1 MPGIPPDYQ
10 KEPSL
15 AQRQSP
21 ESRGGK
27 TLDHF
32 PLTRFYGGEQDTC
45 KAWAVW
51 KDLRNPPRNGRSEPT
66 GGVTKVENRVVVKDH
81 FAWLSPVTFLQA
93 IATQSM
99 EIGSKYFEEPGK
111 DQVRHIEQLGLG
123 ASGCFEEAYRKAN
136 AIEGPLDHETY
147 ADLIVEI
154 KNRIGGN
161 FSRATSEPGVV
172 RVTSTRCP
180 FGDGVKNTPSLCQ
193 MTSSVFGGIAAR
205 NFGFAKIVLHQR
217 IACNDRTC
225 EVSVVTDPAI
235 ADRYQGDEYHY
246 QNGMIVGKVPFSGD
260 QQVPAEAD
268 RERLVQGRRWAGRRR
283 CFPPRVV
290 AESEAMRT
298 VLDMVEIVASTNAT
312 VLITGETG
320 VGKEVVARRIH
331 AMSGQRHK
339 AFIAVNC
346 GAIPEN
352 LVESALFGHERGAFT
367 GAYEVHHGYFER
379 AEGGTLFLDEIDSL
393 PLATQVRLLRVL
405 QEGEFERVGGKHTMS
420 ADVRVIAAGTEK
432 LESQVQDGAFRR
444 DLYYRLN
451 VVPIFIPP
459 LRDRTEDIPAL
470 IEHILRELSK
480 QYASPVRALSPR
492 ALTQALSYRWPGN
505 VREMENVLERSLLFS
520 LGTIIE
526 QLRFQ
531 NGNHTPHQDS
541 PAASPLAACLRS
553 ARKEAADEVEIRLLR
568 DTLTRSSGNITAA
581 ARLLHL
587 TPRAIHKKL
596 RAHQIDSGGSG
607 ARRPIPPDRHRRPE
621 TTGIRCRRGRR
632 GPTGRENYDLCVPS
646 VRSAKIQ
653 GDIDYCL
660 KFQYVASQMLL
671 RLTTSCSPS
680 RSSSLV

>member
-1 MPGIPPDYQ
+1 M
-10 KEPSL
+10 
-15 AQRQSP
+15 
-21 ESRGGK
+21 
-27 TLDHF
+27 
-32 PLTRFYGGEQDTC
+32 
-45 KAWAVW
+45 
-51 KDLRNPPRNGRSEPT
+51 
-66 GGVTKVENRVVVKDH
+66 VVKDH

-246 QNGMIVGKVPFSGD
+246 QNGMIVGKVPFSETNKCLQKRIASAWCRAGD
-260 QQVPAEAD
+260 GRDAED
-268 RERLVQGRRWAGRRR
+268 VSH
-283 CFPPRVV
+283 PRVV

-596 RAHQIDSGGSG
+596 RAHQIDSGGFRSKK
-607 ARRPIPPDRHRRPE
+607 A
-621 TTGIRCRRGRR
+621 
-632 GPTGRENYDLCVPS
+632 NPS
-646 VRSAKIQ
+646 
-653 GDIDYCL
+653 
-660 KFQYVASQMLL
+660 
-671 RLTTSCSPS
+671 
-680 RSSSLV
+680 

>member
-1 MPGIPPDYQ
+1 M
-10 KEPSL
+10 
-15 AQRQSP
+15 
-21 ESRGGK
+21 
-27 TLDHF
+27 
-32 PLTRFYGGEQDTC
+32 
-45 KAWAVW
+45 
-51 KDLRNPPRNGRSEPT
+51 
-66 GGVTKVENRVVVKDH
+66 VVKDH

-246 QNGMIVGKVPFSGD
+246 QNGMIVGKVQFSETNKCLQKRIASAWCRAGD
-260 QQVPAEAD
+260 GRDAED
-268 RERLVQGRRWAGRRR
+268 VSR
-283 CFPPRVV
+283 PRVV

-596 RAHQIDSGGSG
+596 RAHQIDSGGFRSKK
-607 ARRPIPPDRHRRPE
+607 A
-621 TTGIRCRRGRR
+621 
-632 GPTGRENYDLCVPS
+632 NPS
-646 VRSAKIQ
+646 
-653 GDIDYCL
+653 
-660 KFQYVASQMLL
+660 
-671 RLTTSCSPS
+671 
-680 RSSSLV
+680 

>member
-1 MPGIPPDYQ
+1 MDMGNL
-10 KEPSL
+10 EGL
-15 AQRQSP
+15 A
-21 ESRGGK
+21 ES
-27 TLDHF
+27 
-32 PLTRFYGGEQDTC
+32 
-45 KAWAVW
+45 A
-51 KDLRNPPRNGRSEPT
+51 PRNGRPEES
-66 GGVTKVENRVVVKDH
+66 GGVTKVEKRVVLKDH

-99 EIGSKYFEEPGK
+99 EIGRKYFSDPGK

-123 ASGCFEEAYRKAN
+123 ASGCFEEAYRKSN
-136 AIEGPLDHETY
+136 ALEGPLDHETY

-172 RVTSTRCP
+172 RVSSTRCP

-205 NFGFAKIVLHQR
+205 NFGFAKVVLHQR
-217 IACNDRTC
+217 IACDDPTC

-235 ADRYQGDEYHY
+235 ADRYHGDEYRY
-246 QNGMIVGKVPFSGD
+246 QNGMIVGKEPFSETNKCLQKRIASAWCTTRNGRD
-260 QQVPAEAD
+260 AEMVS
-268 RERLVQGRRWAGRRR
+268 R
-283 CFPPRVV
+283 PRIV

-331 AMSGQRHK
+331 AMSGRRHK
-339 AFIAVNC
+339 GFIAVNC
-346 GAIPEN
+346 GAVPEN

-420 ADVRVIAAGTEK
+420 ADVRIIAAGTEK
-432 LESQVQDGAFRR
+432 LESLLQDGSFRR

-451 VVPIFIPP
+451 VVPFFIPP
-459 LRDRTEDIPAL
+459 LRERTEDIPAL
-470 IEHILRELSK
+470 IEYILWVLSRR
-480 QYASPVRALSPR
+480 YASPVRALSPR
-492 ALTQALSYRWPGN
+492 ALSQALSYRWPGN

-526 QLRFQ
+526 KLRFH
-531 NGNHTPHQDS
+531 NGNENGNQAPDQNVPVTLPMG
-541 PAASPLAACLRS
+541 AGLKA
-553 ARKEAADEVEIRLLR
+553 ARKEAGDEVEVRLLR
-568 DTLTRSSGNITAA
+568 DTLARASGNITAA

-596 RAHQIDSGGSG
+596 RAHRIDSGGF
-607 ARRPIPPDRHRRPE
+607 RRKKI
-621 TTGIRCRRGRR
+621 
-632 GPTGRENYDLCVPS
+632 NPS
-646 VRSAKIQ
+646 
-653 GDIDYCL
+653 
-660 KFQYVASQMLL
+660 
-671 RLTTSCSPS
+671 
-680 RSSSLV
+680 

>member
-1 MPGIPPDYQ
+1 M
-10 KEPSL
+10 
-15 AQRQSP
+15 
-21 ESRGGK
+21 
-27 TLDHF
+27 
-32 PLTRFYGGEQDTC
+32 
-45 KAWAVW
+45 
-51 KDLRNPPRNGRSEPT
+51 
-66 GGVTKVENRVVVKDH
+66 
-81 FAWLSPVTFLQA
+81 TFLQA

-180 FGDGVKNTPSLCQ
+180 FGDGVKNTQSLCQ

-246 QNGMIVGKVPFSGD
+246 QNGMIVGKVPFSETNKCLQKRIASAWCRAGD
-260 QQVPAEAD
+260 GRDAED
-268 RERLVQGRRWAGRRR
+268 VSH
-283 CFPPRVV
+283 PRVV

-596 RAHQIDSGGSG
+596 RAHQIDSGGFRSKK
-607 ARRPIPPDRHRRPE
+607 A
-621 TTGIRCRRGRR
+621 
-632 GPTGRENYDLCVPS
+632 NPS
-646 VRSAKIQ
+646 
-653 GDIDYCL
+653 
-660 KFQYVASQMLL
+660 
-671 RLTTSCSPS
+671 
-680 RSSSLV
+680 